1 MIEINIDG
9 PMLLEA
15 RDKAAAMGRLHNSF
29 TNGGGN
35 IAGFLGEAIA
45 QKVLGGVL
53 DNTYDYDLVMADG
66 TKVDVKTKTTSVAPL
81 LTYECS
87 VAALNTSQ
95 DCDFYC
101 FVRVKKDLTVGWF
114 LGLYSK
120 KDYVQDAVF
129 LKKGTIDPSNGY
141 SVKSD
146 CWNLPIHRL
155 LPMI

>member
-53 DNTYDYDLVMADG
+53 DNT
-66 TKVDVKTKTTSVAPL
+66 
-81 LTYECS
+81 
-87 VAALNTSQ
+87 
-95 DCDFYC
+95 
-101 FVRVKKDLTVGWF
+101 
-114 LGLYSK
+114 
-120 KDYVQDAVF
+120 
-129 LKKGTIDPSNGY
+129 
-141 SVKSD
+141 
-146 CWNLPIHRL
+146 
-155 LPMI
+155 